1 MSGTEDATDRS
12 AKSEQNAPPFA
23 VLIIGGG
30 PVGLSLGMDLA
41 SRGIDT
47 LILEQRA
54 AMEPPEP
61 RCNHVSAR
69 TMEVF
74 RRLGVADPVRAAGLP
89 ADYPHD
95 VAYVTSMSGHELG
108 RVRIPSRANRFN
120 DAGYADGGWPTP
132 EPPHR
137 INQVYLEP
145 VLFRHATTFDKLTI
159 VSNFRAH
166 TVTQLGASVQVG
178 GTDLS
183 TGKTR
188 QFEAQFVAGCD
199 GASSLVRK
207 ILGVELQG
215 DDGLMYAMMATINA
229 PALLRNVGCNPAWMY
244 WILNPLQLGAVIA
257 LDGADEWVVNGFYS
271 SPQDA
276 ATFDWNATIR
286 RCIGSDVDFTI
297 HTKKPWVGRR
307 LLADKFS
314 VGNVFLLGD
323 AAHNW
328 IPMAG
333 YGMNAGIADA
343 ANLAWKLAAVIN
355 GWADRDLLPTFEA
368 ERRPILDQVSSIA
381 ALVRKK
387 NNLTIAPDVE
397 EPGPAGDA
405 CRAQLGSYMVE
416 NDGPQFA
423 CIGLNFGYYYEGSP
437 AIAYDGGQPPAYAIG
452 SYTPSTYPGCR
463 VPHIWLNDK
472 SSLYDHL
479 GPGYTLLRCDSAI
492 DVSVLQDAAQAA
504 GVTLHQIDLHGQR
517 EASIYDTPLLLVRPD
532 QHVAWRGMAVPTN
545 VEQLIEQIRGNREY
559 QNPSL

>member
-1 MSGTEDATDRS
+1 MTATEDTTTQQS
-12 AKSEQNAPPFA
+12 AQSAQQKPPVA

-41 SRGIDT
+41 SRGVET

-54 AMEPPEP
+54 AMEAPEP

-74 RRLGVADPVRAAGLP
+74 RRLGVADKVRASGLP

-95 VAYVTSMSGHELG
+95 VAYVTSMFGHELG

-159 VSNFRAH
+159 VSNFRAQSI
-166 TVTQLGASVQVG
+166 TQLGTSVQVSG
-178 GTDLS
+178 IDLS
-183 TGKTR
+183 SGEAR

-199 GASSLVRK
+199 GASSMVRK
-207 ILGVELQG
+207 MLGVKLQG
-215 DDGLMYAMMATINA
+215 DDGLMYSMMATITA
-229 PALLRNVGCNPAWMY
+229 PGLLAKAGCNPAWMY
-244 WILNPLQLGAVIA
+244 WILNPRQLGAVIA
-257 LDGADEWVVNGFYS
+257 LDGADEWVVNAFYS
-271 SPQDA
+271 TPQDEA
-276 ATFDWNATIR
+276 NFDWNAAIR
-286 RCIGSDVDFTI
+286 RCIGNDVDFTI
-297 HTKKPWVGRR
+297 HTQKPWVGRR

-355 GWADRDLLPTFEA
+355 GWADPGLLPTFEA

-381 ALVRKK
+381 ALVRRK
-387 NNLTIAPDVE
+387 NNLEISPEVE
-397 EPGPAGDA
+397 EASTAGDA

-437 AIAYDGGQPPAYAIG
+437 AIAYDGGQPPAYTIG
-452 SYTPSTYPGCR
+452 TYTPSTCPGCR
-463 VPHIWLNDK
+463 VPHIWLDDK

-479 GPGYTLLRCDSAI
+479 GPGYSLLRCASI
-492 DVSVLQDAAQAA
+492 DVSALQDAAQAA
-504 GVTLHQIDLHGQR
+504 GVPLRVIDLDGQS
-517 EASIYDTPLLLVRPD
+517 EASIYDMPLILVRPD
-532 QHVAWRGMAVPTN
+532 QHVAWRGTDLPAKP
-545 VEQLIEQIRGNREY
+545 EQLIAQIRGGD
-559 QNPSL
+559 

>member
-1 MSGTEDATDRS
+1 VTGTEGATTQRAQS
-12 AKSEQNAPPFA
+12 AQQKPPVA

-41 SRGIDT
+41 SRGVET

-74 RRLGVADPVRAAGLP
+74 RRLGVADQVRAAGLP
-89 ADYPHD
+89 VDYPHD
-95 VAYVTSMSGHELG
+95 VAYVTSMFGCELG

-145 VLFRHATTFDKLTI
+145 VLFRHAATFDKLTI
-159 VSNFRAH
+159 VSNFRAQSI
-166 TVTQLGASVQVG
+166 TQLGTSVQVSG
-178 GTDLS
+178 VELS
-183 TGKTR
+183 SGKTR
-188 QFEAQFVAGCD
+188 QFEARFVAGCD
-199 GASSLVRK
+199 GASSMVRK
-207 ILGVELQG
+207 MLGVKLQG
-215 DDGLMYAMMATINA
+215 DDGLMYSMMATITA
-229 PALLRNVGCNPAWMY
+229 PGLLDKAGCNPAWMY
-244 WILNPLQLGAVIA
+244 WILNPRQLGAVIA
-257 LDGADEWVVNGFYS
+257 LDGTDEWVVNAFFS
-271 SPQDA
+271 TPQDE
-276 ATFDWNATIR
+276 ATFDWNAAIR
-286 RCIGSDVDFTI
+286 RCIGSDVDFSI
-297 HTKKPWVGRR
+297 HTQKPWVGRR

-355 GWADRDLLPTFEA
+355 GWADPGLLPTFEA

-381 ALVRKK
+381 ALVRRK
-387 NNLTIAPDVE
+387 NNLDISPEVE
-397 EPGPAGDA
+397 ESSASGDA
-405 CRAQLGSYMVE
+405 YRAQLGNYMVE

-437 AIAYDGGQPPAYAIG
+437 AIVYDGGQPPTYAIG
-452 SYTPSTYPGCR
+452 TYTPSTCPGSR
-463 VPHIWLNDK
+463 VPHIWLDDK

-479 GPGYTLLRCDSAI
+479 GPGYSLLRCDTGI
-492 DVSVLQDAAQAA
+492 DVSPLQDAAQAA
-504 GVTLHQIDLHGQR
+504 GVPLHVIDLQGQS
-517 EASIYDTPLLLVRPD
+517 EASIYDMPLLLVRSD
-532 QHVAWRGMAVPTN
+532 QHVAWRGTDLPAN
-545 VEQLIEQIRGNREY
+545 VEQLIAQIRGGH
-559 QNPSL
+559 

>member
-1 MSGTEDATDRS
+1 MTDRKGTTAQS
-12 AKSEQNAPPFA
+12 AQSPQQKPPVA

-41 SRGIDT
+41 SRGVET

-54 AMEPPEP
+54 AMEAPEP

-74 RRLGVADPVRAAGLP
+74 RRLGIADQVRASGLP

-95 VAYVTSMSGHELG
+95 VAYVSSMFGHELG
-108 RVRIPSRANRFN
+108 RVHIPSRANRFN

-159 VSNFRAH
+159 VSNFRAQSI
-166 TVTQLGASVQVG
+166 TQSGTSVQVSG
-178 GTDLS
+178 IDLNS
-183 TGKTR
+183 GETR
-188 QFEAQFVAGCD
+188 EFEAHFVAGCD
-199 GASSLVRK
+199 GASSMVRK
-207 ILGVELQG
+207 MLGVKLQG
-215 DDGLMYAMMATINA
+215 DDGLMHSMMATITA
-229 PALLRNVGCNPAWMY
+229 PGLLEKAGCNPAWMY
-244 WILNPLQLGAVIA
+244 WILNPRQLGAVIA
-257 LDGADEWVVNGFYS
+257 LDGADKWVVNAFYS
-271 SPQDA
+271 TQPDA
-276 ATFDWNATIR
+276 ESFDWNAAIQ

-297 HTKKPWVGRR
+297 HTQKPWVGRR

-328 IPMAG
+328 LPMAG

-355 GWADRDLLPTFEA
+355 GWADPGLLPTFEA

-387 NNLTIAPDVE
+387 NNLEISPEVE
-397 EPGPAGDA
+397 EASAEGDA
-405 CRAQLGSYMVE
+405 YRAQLGGYMVE

-437 AIAYDGGQPPAYAIG
+437 AIAYDGGQPPAYTIG
-452 SYTPSTYPGCR
+452 TYTPSTCPGCR

-472 SSLYDHL
+472 TSLYDHL
-479 GPGYTLLRCDSAI
+479 GPEYSLLRCDSSI
-492 DVSVLQDAAQAA
+492 DVSAMLDAARMA
-504 GVTLHQIDLHGQR
+504 GVPLHTIDLDGQT
-517 EASIYDTPLLLVRPD
+517 EASIYDMPLVLVRPD
-532 QHVAWRGMAVPTN
+532 QHVAWRGIAVPAN
-545 VEQLIEQIRGNREY
+545 PEQLIAQIRGDH
-559 QNPSL
+559 

>member
-1 MSGTEDATDRS
+1 MTGSKNATDRS
-12 AKSEQNAPPFA
+12 AEPVHKTPPIA

-54 AMEPPEP
+54 AMEAPEP

-74 RRLGVADPVRAAGLP
+74 RRLGVADQVRASGLP
-89 ADYPHD
+89 ANYPHD
-95 VAYVTSMSGHELG
+95 VAYVTSMSGYELG

-145 VLFRHATTFDKLTI
+145 VLFRHATTFEKLTI
-159 VSNFRAH
+159 VSNFRAQ
-166 TVTQLGASVQVG
+166 TITQLESSVRVE

-183 TGKTR
+183 TGETR

-199 GASSLVRK
+199 GASSMVRK
-207 ILGVELQG
+207 LLGVELRG
-215 DDGLMYAMMATINA
+215 DDGLMYSMMATITA
-229 PALLRNVGCNPAWMY
+229 PTLLHKVGCNPAWMY
-244 WILNPLQLGAVIA
+244 WILNPRQLGAIIA
-257 LDGADEWVVNGFYS
+257 LDGADKWVVNAFYS

-276 ATFDWNATIR
+276 ATFDWHAAIR

-297 HTKKPWVGRR
+297 HTRKPWVGRR

-355 GWADRDLLPTFEA
+355 GWADPDLLPTFET

-381 ALVRKK
+381 ALVRRK
-387 NNLTIAPDVE
+387 NNLEISPEVEAP
-397 EPGPAGDA
+397 GTAGDA
-405 CRAQLGSYMVE
+405 YRAQLGQYMVA

-423 CIGLNFGYYYEGSP
+423 CIGLNFGYYYEDSP
-437 AIAYDGGQPPAYAIG
+437 AIVYDGAQPPAYTIG
-452 SYTPSTYPGCR
+452 SYTPSTCPGCR
-463 VPHIWLNDK
+463 LPHIWLHDK

-479 GPGYTLLRCDSAI
+479 GPGYTLLRCNPGV
-492 DVSVLQDAAQAA
+492 DVSALQDAARAA
-504 GVTLHQIDLHGQR
+504 GVPLHLIDLHGQSG
-517 EASIYDTPLLLVRPD
+517 ASIYDRPLLLVRPD
-532 QHVAWRGMAVPTN
+532 QHIAWRGTTIPTN
-545 VEQLIEQIRGNREY
+545 VEELIAQIRG
-559 QNPSL
+559 SH

>member
-1 MSGTEDATDRS
+1 MTGTEDATTQRAQS
-12 AKSEQNAPPFA
+12 ARQKPPVA

-41 SRGIDT
+41 SRGVET
-47 LILEQRA
+47 LILEQRG
-54 AMEPPEP
+54 AMEAPEP

-74 RRLGVADPVRAAGLP
+74 RRLGVADKVRACGLP

-95 VAYVTSMSGHELG
+95 VAYVTSMFGHELG

-145 VLFRHATTFDKLTI
+145 VLFRHATIFDKLTI
-159 VSNFRAH
+159 VSNFRAQSI
-166 TVTQLGASVQVG
+166 TQLGKSVQVSG
-178 GTDLS
+178 VDLS
-183 TGKTR
+183 SGKTR
-188 QFEAQFVAGCD
+188 QFEARFVAGCD
-199 GASSLVRK
+199 GASSMVRK
-207 ILGVELQG
+207 MLGVKLQG
-215 DDGLMYAMMATINA
+215 DDGLMYSMMATITA
-229 PALLRNVGCNPAWMY
+229 PGLLDKAGCNPAWMY
-244 WILNPLQLGAVIA
+244 WILNPRQLGAVIA
-257 LDGADEWVVNGFYS
+257 LDGANEWVVNAFYS
-271 SPQDA
+271 TPQDEA
-276 ATFDWNATIR
+276 SFDWNAAIR
-286 RCIGSDVDFTI
+286 RCIGSDVDFSI
-297 HTKKPWVGRR
+297 HTQKPWVGRR

-355 GWADRDLLPTFEA
+355 DWADPGLLPTFEA

-387 NNLTIAPDVE
+387 NNLEISPEVE
-397 EPGPAGDA
+397 ESSATGDA

-423 CIGLNFGYYYEGSP
+423 CIGLNFGYYYEDSP

-452 SYTPSTYPGCR
+452 SYTPSTCPGCR
-463 VPHIWLNDK
+463 VPHIWLDDK

-479 GPGYTLLRCDSAI
+479 GPGYTLLRCDSTI
-492 DVSVLQDAAQAA
+492 DVSALQDAAQAA
-504 GVTLHQIDLHGQR
+504 GVPLHVIDLRGQS
-517 EASIYDTPLLLVRPD
+517 EASIYDTPLLLVRSD
-532 QHVAWRGMAVPTN
+532 QHVAWRGTNLPAN
-545 VEQLIEQIRGNREY
+545 VEQLIAQIRGGH
-559 QNPSL
+559 